1 MLRNTNFLEIICYDV
16 KTIPQNF
23 VPSGESW
30 GPSIKQVL
38 VADQTDEFIDLNDPG
53 TRLCIVGIKV

>member
-1 MLRNTNFLEIICYDV
+1 MTSKQFLRILCLVVNRGDH
-16 KTIPQNF
+16 
-23 VPSGESW
+23 PSN
-30 GPSIKQVL
+30 KFL

>member
-1 MLRNTNFLEIICYDV
+1 
-16 KTIPQNF
+16 

-38 VADQTDEFIDLNDPG
+38 VADQTEEFIDLNNPV
-53 TRLCIVGIKV
+53 TRL